1 MDAVRGRVAAV
12 VPTLGASPL
21 LARSLA
27 ALRADAEAAGVPLEL
42 IVVHQGAG
50 ALPALPA
57 DAERLA
63 DRVLQPGANLGFAGG
78 TNRGIAAALEG
89 ASEWIATVNDD
100 AVVLPGWT
108 AALAAALAARPDAA
122 AAQGVNL
129 DLARPA
135 IADGWGLLWN
145 GAWQAVQS
153 GHGLAPPGPEEPAR
167 EVFGVSATAALY
179 RRRALE
185 AAALPGGEIFDE
197 RLGSYYEDADLAVR
211 LRAAGFTALA
221 VPTAR
226 ALHAGGA
233 TGRALA
239 GGRPRLRRL
248 YRNRLLVAARL
259 LGGGYWGRLPAI
271 AWRDA
276 KDLAR
281 ALGRGEMGAAAAV
294 AGGWAWA
301 LADLPRYARRGPPL
315 VPLPEL
321 RRFR

>member
-1 MDAVRGRVAAV
+1 MQSLSGVAAV

-21 LARSLA
+21 LVRSLA
-27 ALRADAEAAGVPLEL
+27 ALRDDAARSGIALEL
-42 IVVHQGAG
+42 IVVHQGTG
-50 ALPALPA
+50 ALPPE
-57 DAERLA
+57 AERLA
-63 DRVLQPGANLGFAGG
+63 DRVIRPGANLGFAGG
-78 TNRGIAAALEG
+78 TNRGIAAALAG
-89 ASEWIATVNDD
+89 GSEWIATVNDD
-100 AVVLPGWT
+100 ALVEPGWT
-108 AALAAALAARPDAA
+108 AALAAGLAARPEAA

-135 IADGWGLLWN
+135 VADGWGLLWN
-145 GAWQAVQS
+145 GAWQAVQA
-153 GHGLAPPGPEEPAR
+153 GHGLPPPGPEEPAR

-179 RRRALE
+179 RRAALE
-185 AAALPGGEIFDE
+185 AAALPGGQIFDE
-197 RLGSYYEDADLAVR
+197 RLGSYYEDADLACR
-211 LRAAGFTALA
+211 LRARGWTALA
-221 VPTAR
+221 VPAAR

-239 GGRPRLRRL
+239 RGRARLRRL

-259 LGGGYWGRLPAI
+259 LGGGLWRRLPAI

-281 ALGRGEMGAAAAV
+281 ALGRGELGGAAAV
-294 AGGWAWA
+294 LGGWAWA
-301 LADLPRYARRGPPL
+301 LADLPRYARRGPPA

>member
-1 MDAVRGRVAAV
+1 LQALSGAVAAV

-21 LARSLA
+21 LVRSLA
-27 ALRADAEAAGVPLEL
+27 ALRADAARAGVPLEL
-42 IVVHQGAG
+42 IVVHQGTG
-50 ALPALPA
+50 ALPSE
-57 DAERLA
+57 AEALA
-63 DRVLQPGANLGFAGG
+63 DRVLRPGANLGFAGG
-78 TNRGIAAALEG
+78 TNRGIAAAG

-100 AVVLPGWT
+100 ALVEPGWT
-108 AALAAALAARPDAA
+108 AALVAALAARPDAA

-129 DLARPA
+129 ELARPA
-135 IADGWGLLWN
+135 VADGWGLLWN
-145 GAWQAVQS
+145 GAWQAVQP
-153 GHGLAPPGPEEPAR
+153 GHGEAPPGAEEPVR

-179 RRRALE
+179 RRSALE
-185 AAALPGGEIFDE
+185 AAALPGGWIFDE
-197 RLGSYYEDADLAVR
+197 RLGSYYEDADLACR
-211 LRAAGFTALA
+211 LRAAGYTALA
-221 VPTAR
+221 VPAAR

-239 GGRPRLRRL
+239 GGRSRLRRL

-259 LGGGYWGRLPAI
+259 LGGGLWRRLPAI

-281 ALGRGEMGAAAAV
+281 ALGRGEMDAALAV

-301 LADLPRYARRGPPL
+301 LADLPRYARRGPPA
-315 VPLPEL
+315 VPLTEL